1 MSPGEEPRRLSS
13 GQPTDPISYQ
23 HPELGDRPQKSF
35 APLQGTHMA
44 SIGHWAP
51 TPRSGLAID
60 QAHKSFCQIK
70 QQVLYFASSMI
81 QQKGTT
87 SSSFSI
93 IPQDT
98 FNFPNQGRETYLML
112 SWQNKSILH
121 LLNYHSLHYPRG
133 ILLYFA
139 NLYSIAKNVFNFKPW
154 TICST
159 LLYFTYYNSLDQSF
173 PYHLEQPVFLYPS
186 HIYS

>member
-1 MSPGEEPRRLSS
+1 
-13 GQPTDPISYQ
+13 
-23 HPELGDRPQKSF
+23 
-35 APLQGTHMA
+35 
-44 SIGHWAP
+44 
-51 TPRSGLAID
+51 
-60 QAHKSFCQIK
+60 
-70 QQVLYFASSMI
+70 MI

-98 FNFPNQGRETYLML
+98 FNFPNWGRETYLML

-186 HIYS
+186 HLYSYVLARPLLLSLTRHLKYKCKGVTLILFFFLLSCTRNKQNMTWLVKTSYLGLSEIFM